1 MVHASD
7 ILSEREYLLKDFDPN
22 HLSVSV
28 LAGVLAFHAIEIPS
42 KRNKKEL
49 VTLWK
54 LNITER
60 RVKLLKEHDAR
71 QNIKPSSEGILDGI
85 TGEPVSVKPGSIAQ
99 PGKGCIAH
107 LRMLLTLIVIQ
118 RNHVNRSSPRSGHA
132 GGPLKL
138 MSGASKPMVPSEY
151 IGV

>member
-22 HLSVSV
+22 RLSVSV

-85 TGEPVSVKPGSIAQ
+85 TGKPVSVKPGSIAQ
-99 PGKGCIAH
+99 TEKP
-107 LRMLLTLIVIQ
+107 RQPIVTEVRACRGSSQNHEWSIQ
-118 RNHVNRSSPRSGHA
+118 ANGSQRVYRCTTRSCGTQ
-132 GGPLKL
+132 
-138 MSGASKPMVPSEY
+138 V
-151 IGV
+151 